1 MRIRRKTKREIARLE
16 APVQDSQTIAQAEQ
30 LRKVQIDTI
39 GAVATVLSHEA
50 HNLLGAL
57 TTCVQVLRR
66 NPHLTREDAEL
77 LDIIQTGSQRLNEIV
92 SQFSAFEHPKSP
104 NFEEVE
110 LHELIEETIVVLQ
123 RDERCSSSIVI
134 RRQFDSSLYNIK
146 ADRDQLGQVFW
157 NLFLN
162 AVQAMGDQGQLWV
175 ETRRVGREIEILVQD
190 TGPGIPAAA
199 LPNIFEPLYST
210 KSDGIGLGLAIVR
223 RTVEELG
230 GHITVHSE
238 HGTGTRFMMLLPVEP
253 KDDSNQKPRKR

>member
-1 MRIRRKTKREIARLE
+1 MPRKSKPRAASRETSTGIEQMSARTELFRK
-16 APVQDSQTIAQAEQ
+16 AQIE
-30 LRKVQIDTI
+30 TI
-39 GAVATVLSHEA
+39 GAVAAVLDHESR
-50 HNLLGAL
+50 NLLGAL
-57 TTCVQVLRR
+57 GTCVQILRR
-66 NPHLTREDAEL
+66 SPHITQDDKEL

-92 SQFSAFEHPKSP
+92 SQFSAFGHPKSP

-110 LHELIEETIVVLQ
+110 LHKLIEETFVLLQ

-134 RRQFDSSLYNIK
+134 RRQFDPSLYNIK

-162 AVQAMGDQGQLWV
+162 AVQAMGDQGQLRV

-190 TGPGIPAAA
+190 TGPGIPAAV

-210 KSDGIGLGLAIVR
+210 KSDGMGLGLAIVR
-223 RTVEELG
+223 RTLEELG

-238 HGTGTRFMMLLPVEP
+238 HGTETRFMMLLPVAP
-253 KDDSNQKPRKR
+253 KDFPNQEPRKR